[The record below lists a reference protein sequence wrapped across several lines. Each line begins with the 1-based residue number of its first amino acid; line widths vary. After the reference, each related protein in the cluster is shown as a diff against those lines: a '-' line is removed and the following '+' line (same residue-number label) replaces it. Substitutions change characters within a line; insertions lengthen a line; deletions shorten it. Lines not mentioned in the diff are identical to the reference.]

1 MDVTHL
7 WHAARPFLL
16 HDAWPF
22 VWQFVKL
29 LAFLA
34 VSLFIANLIEVLNWS
49 RFLSRIFR
57 PLIRAG
63 HMKDVVGAS
72 FSVSFFSGM
81 TGNTMLAEA
90 FAQGDLSQRELVLA
104 NLFNSLPTYF
114 VHLPTTISI
123 SLPFLGTSVAATY
136 LGLTFGAAILRTF
149 CVILAGRFLLPSPAE
164 VSSSSRLP
172 VKGITWREALAKSW
186 KRFKRRIVKICLI
199 TAPIFAGVELLNAY
213 GFFRAAERWM
223 NTHAGF
229 LSWISPKEIT
239 IVIFG
244 MAAEFTKSQA
254 AAGALLHSGDIPAKN
269 VVLAL
274 LVANILATPVRAF
287 RHQFPY
293 YAGIFRPAVAGKL
306 LTYSQAFRVGSVL
319 FMTMLYAWLG

>member
-1 MDVTHL
+1 MDAAQF
-7 WHAARPFLL
+7 WHAAKPFLL

-29 LAFLA
+29 LAALA
-34 VSLFIANLIEVLNWS
+34 VSLFIANLIETLNWS
-49 RFLSRIFR
+49 RFLARIFR

-90 FAQGDLSQRELVLA
+90 FQQGELSQRELIFA

-136 LGLTFGAAILRTF
+136 LGLTFGAAILRTV
-149 CVILAGRFLLPSPAE
+149 CVVFAGRFLLPSPIE
-164 VSSSSRLP
+164 GDLSRILP
-172 VKGITWREALAKSW
+172 AKGVTWSEALTKSW

-199 TAPIFAGVELLNAY
+199 TAPIFAAVEIANAY
-213 GFFRAAERWM
+213 GFFRAAEKFL
-223 NTHAGF
+223 NAHAGF

-254 AAGALLHSGDIPAKN
+254 AAGALLHGGGIPAKN

-274 LVANILATPVRAF
+274 LTANILSTPVRAF

-306 LTYSQAFRVGSVL
+306 LAYGQAFRVGSVL
-319 FMTMLYAWLG
+319 LMTVGYAWLG

>member
-1 MDVTHL
+1 MDFTQF
-7 WHAARPFLL
+7 WHVAGPFLV

-49 RFLSRIFR
+49 RFLARIFR

-90 FAQGDLSQRELVLA
+90 FRQGDISQRELVLA
-104 NLFNSLPTYF
+104 NLLNSLPTYF
-114 VHLPTTISI
+114 GHLPTTISI
-123 SLPFLGTSVAATY
+123 SWPFLGSSAAAVY

-149 CVILAGRFLLPSPAE
+149 CVALAGRFLLPPPMEGGLA
-164 VSSSSRLP
+164 RIAP

-186 KRFKRRIVKICLI
+186 KRFKRRIVKICCI
-199 TAPIFAGVELLNAY
+199 TAPIFAGIELLNAY

-223 NTHAGF
+223 NAHAGF
-229 LSWISPKEIT
+229 LSWVSPKEIT

-254 AAGALLHSGDIPAKN
+254 AAGALLRSGDIPAKN

-274 LVANILATPVRAF
+274 LIANILSTPVRAV
-287 RHQFPY
+287 RHQFPS
-293 YAGIFRPAVAGKL
+293 YAGIFRPAVAAKL
-306 LTYSQAFRVGSVL
+306 LAYSQTFRAGSML
-319 FMTMLYAWLG
+319 LMTVMYAWLG